1 MDPEKFPLEPFN
13 SDVNCSDL
21 RTEWEEWLRA
31 LLLILE
37 LKGPLS
43 QHEKFVYMLARG
55 GRDLQRIYFN
65 LGQAEDEIIPSQT
78 QVPFA
83 AQETPEF
90 DNAIKRLNK
99 FFVGK
104 RNERIEL
111 EVFRNIKQA
120 DEPFNRFM
128 LKLRTQAK
136 KCDFGMRE
144 EKEILH
150 QITAGAR
157 DIKVRDKGLENVMK
171 LDELAN
177 FALNREILAK
187 QKAISNNEHEAASV
201 SHIRHDRTG
210 NKRPSAMSP
219 ECDRCGSREHTR
231 ESTGC
236 FARKARCNECG
247 KIGHFARKCSNKRR
261 QPYSPYVWKQP
272 RSTNNIREMDRST
285 ARETRPTRE
294 VNAQHDNTQ
303 KNRLTRIQ
311 NTTFAILAKGRQQL
325 P

>member
-1 MDPEKFPLEPFN
+1 MKMDPEKFPLEPFN

-104 RNERIEL
+104 RNERKEL

-187 QKAISNNEHEAASV
+187 QKAISNNEHEAA
-201 SHIRHDRTG
+201 
-210 NKRPSAMSP
+210 
-219 ECDRCGSREHTR
+219 
-231 ESTGC
+231 
-236 FARKARCNECG
+236 
-247 KIGHFARKCSNKRR
+247 
-261 QPYSPYVWKQP
+261 
-272 RSTNNIREMDRST
+272 
-285 ARETRPTRE
+285 
-294 VNAQHDNTQ
+294 
-303 KNRLTRIQ
+303 
-311 NTTFAILAKGRQQL
+311 
-325 P
+325 